1 MILLVSVSFY
11 PENSPR
17 SFRATELAKELC
29 RQGHKVLVSGVD
41 ISGEGNTQ
49 RQRLLEEYG
58 IQWLSLG
65 DGSWFTLNERWQ
77 QGGRI
82 SSFVARV
89 LGYFGEF
96 PSIEWYFKIPKR
108 LIIPKE
114 VEAVIS
120 IAKPFAVHW
129 GLSRLAKKGLLK
141 DKIWLADCG
150 DPFMLSTL
158 NVRPIPFYFKY
169 LEKAF
174 CRECDFIVTPTEAGY
189 KGYYPEFR
197 EKIRVIPQG
206 FNYEEE
212 RAKLGDYTEND
223 VLTFVYAGAFL
234 HKGRNPAALL
244 KVLGDS
250 EIDFRFYIYT
260 QQQYLVIP
268 HIKPGDTRF
277 IVQDIIPREDIMQV
291 MRRAD
296 FLINMMNGTKVQM
309 PSKLIDYYIV
319 DRPVLNIEDDSLG
332 MGEREVLLEFLN
344 KDFGNRFVFS
354 NMDSYH
360 ISNVCK
366 GFVKLMDEGKNIFN
380 V

>member
-1 MILLVSVSFY
+1 LILLVSVSFY

-29 RQGHKVLVSGVD
+29 RQGHKVLVAGVD
-41 ISGEGNTQ
+41 ISGKSNAQ

-65 DGSWFTLNERWQ
+65 DGSWSILNERWQ

-82 SSFVARV
+82 RSLVARL
-89 LGYFGEF
+89 LGYFAEF
-96 PSIEWYFKIPKR
+96 PSIEWYFRIPKR
-108 LIIPKE
+108 LVMPVE
-114 VEAVIS
+114 VDAVIS

-129 GLSRLAKKGLLK
+129 GVSRLAKKGLFK
-141 DKIWLADCG
+141 NKVWLADCG

-174 CRECDFIVTPTEAGY
+174 CRECDFIITPTEAGY

-212 RAKLGDYTEND
+212 RVKLGDYTENE

-244 KVLGDS
+244 KVLSDS
-250 EIDFRFYIYT
+250 KVDFRFYIYT
-260 QQQYLVIP
+260 QQQYLVTP
-268 HIKPGDTRF
+268 HIKSGDVRF
-277 IVQDIIPREDIMQV
+277 IVQDIIPREDILQV
-291 MRRAD
+291 MRKAD

-319 DRPVLNIEDDSLG
+319 DRPVLNVEDDQLG
-332 MGEREVLLEFLN
+332 FAEIESINQFLN
-344 KDFGNRFVFS
+344 KDYSSRFLFDK
-354 NMDSYH
+354 MESYS
-360 ISNVCK
+360 IGVVANQFLSLINNS
-366 GFVKLMDEGKNIFN
+366 KN
-380 V
+380 

>member
-1 MILLVSVSFY
+1 LILLVSVSFY

-17 SFRATELAKELC
+17 SFRATELAKEFC
-29 RQGHKVLVSGVD
+29 RQGHKVLVAGVD
-41 ISGEGNTQ
+41 VDNEGNNQ
-49 RQRLLEEYG
+49 RKKLLEEYG
-58 IQWLSLG
+58 IQWFSLG
-65 DGSWFTLNERWQ
+65 SGDWSTLYERWQ

-82 SSFVARV
+82 SSLVARL

-108 LIIPKE
+108 LVIPDD
-114 VEAVIS
+114 VVAVIS

-129 GLSRLAKKGLLK
+129 GLSRLAKRGALK
-141 DKIWLADCG
+141 DRVWLADCG

-158 NVRPIPFYFKY
+158 NVRKVPFYFSY

-174 CRECDFIVTPTEAGY
+174 CRRCDFIVTPTEAGY

-197 EKIRVIPQG
+197 EKIRVVPQG

-250 EIDFRFYIYT
+250 ENDFRFYIYT

-332 MGEREVLLEFLN
+332 QGELEVLFEFLN

-360 ISNVCK
+360 ISDVCK
-366 GFVKLMDEGKNIFN
+366 GFVELIFN
-380 V
+380 EKK

>member
-29 RQGHKVLVSGVD
+29 RQGHEVLVAGADDADDEV
-41 ISGEGNTQ
+41 NKQ
-49 RQRLLEEYG
+49 RKKLLDEFG
-58 IQWLSLG
+58 IQWFSLG
-65 DGSWFTLNERWQ
+65 NGAWSTLYERWQ
-77 QGGRI
+77 KGGKI
-82 SSFVARV
+82 SSFAARL
-89 LGYFGEF
+89 LGYFCEF
-96 PSIEWYFKIPKR
+96 PSIEWYFKIPRK
-108 LIIPKE
+108 LIIPAE
-114 VEAVIS
+114 VDAIIS
-120 IAKPFAVHW
+120 IAKPFSVHW
-129 GLSRLAKKGLLK
+129 GLSRLAKQGLLK
-141 DKIWLADCG
+141 GKVWMADCG

-158 NVRPIPFYFKY
+158 NVRRIPFYFSF

-174 CRECDFIVTPTEAGY
+174 CRECDYIVTPTEVGY

-197 EKIRVIPQG
+197 DKIRVIPQG
-206 FNYEEE
+206 FNYDEE

-244 KVLGDS
+244 KVLSDS
-250 EIDFRFYIYT
+250 EVDFRFYIYT

-268 HIKPGDTRF
+268 HIKSDDPRF
-277 IVQDIIPREDIMQV
+277 IVRGIIPRKDILQE
-291 MRRAD
+291 MRKAD

-332 MGEREVLLEFLN
+332 KGERAIIAEFLN
-344 KDFGNRFVFS
+344 KNFSSQLIFS
-354 NMDSYH
+354 NMEQFSIDL
-360 ISNVCK
+360 VCNQFLSLTK
-366 GFVKLMDEGKNIFN
+366 S
-380 V
+380 